1 MINVLF
7 YIENNWAFGAIHRA
21 LCKHLFKHGIYA
33 DILSWENH
41 YSDNEFSCM
50 NNSHNFFVTSP
61 ESLGGLSKRGIPLEK
76 IIVIAHGSESLNRA
90 IERFNASTFD
100 DLYKY
105 AVINPQL
112 STLGQNLNIKRTPEI
127 VRVGI
132 DADYFCNHPSKEL
145 KDLGYAGARQHIL
158 KNGKDCKRVHL
169 IEKVSKQVGLP
180 LICPATKMPHMCM
193 PGYYKTITSLMIAS
207 SEETAGLPAME
218 AAASGKLVLSTK
230 VGYFNEGYGV
240 ELSMDEQTYITEAV
254 AALEKYKD
262 PVLYTETCN
271 KAQQY
276 AKDHLDWVHHMEN
289 WVNLFN

>member
-1 MINVLF
+1 MIRLLF
-7 YIENNWAFGAIHRA
+7 YTENNWAFGAIHRS
-21 LCKHLFKHGIYA
+21 LCRHLFKYGVYA

-50 NNSHNFFVTSP
+50 NSSHDFFVTSP

-76 IIVIAHGSESLNRA
+76 IIVIAHGSESLSRA
-90 IERFNASTFD
+90 VERFGTDIFD
-100 DLYKY
+100 HIYKY

-112 STLGQNLNIKRTPEI
+112 STLGQSLNIKRTPKF

-132 DADYFCNHPSKEL
+132 DTNYFCSRPSEKL
-145 KDLGYAGARQHIL
+145 KDLGYAGASQHIL

-180 LICPATKMPHMCM
+180 LISPATKMPHMCM

-230 VGYFNEGYGV
+230 VGYFNEGYGIQ
-240 ELSMDEQTYITEAV
+240 LSMDEQTYITEAV

-262 PVLYTETCN
+262 SSLYTEACN

-276 AKDHLDWVHHMEN
+276 AKDHLDWIHHIEG